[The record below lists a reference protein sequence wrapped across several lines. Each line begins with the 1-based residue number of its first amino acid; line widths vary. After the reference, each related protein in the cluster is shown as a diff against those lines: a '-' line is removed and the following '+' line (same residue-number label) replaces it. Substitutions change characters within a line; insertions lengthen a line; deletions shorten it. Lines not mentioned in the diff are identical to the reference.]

1 MSEGQTSL
9 HASSYLSA
17 VGYSPAL
24 QNYEAGGVVKTV
36 HVSTLLVNVADG
48 DSLYIEEVLTE
59 EKNIDS
65 TSHFLRP

>member
-9 HASSYLSA
+9 HASSYLSV

-24 QNYEAGGVVKTV
+24 QNCEAGGVVETV
-36 HVSTLLVNVADG
+36 HVSTLLVNVADE

-59 EKNIDS
+59 EKKY
-65 TSHFLRP
+65 